1 MVHAPLAELPT
12 VQDAAEALCAVHGRP
27 ADGLR
32 LRVSFSTSSLDAH
45 R

>member
-1 MVHAPLAELPT
+1 MCLVELPS
-12 VQDAAEALCAVHGRP
+12 VQDAAEALCAVHGKS

-32 LRVSFSTSSLDAH
+32 IRVSFSTSSLDAQ